1 MPDFQPIL
9 NFFAPVLQFPWLFAL
24 VISFSFSIGAALCAL
39 VVYRKQLI
47 WQRETAERLEDNIQS
62 RTLELQV
69 ALTELAEKNS
79 ALEEQNTLDALTGV
93 RNRAYFDKKIQAE
106 MKRSRREQRPLALVM
121 LDIDH
126 FKQINDQH
134 GHLAGDA
141 VIRGVA
147 QRIQALL
154 KRSSD
159 HVCRYG
165 GEEFAL
171 ILPNTDDE
179 GVVALAE
186 QIREAIADTPFETE
200 IGELSVQISA
210 GCYAVVAAPGMVSTD
225 YIHAADRALYQ
236 AKQQGRNQVQ
246 LAPAPEPDSESEP
259 GDAAPEP
266 TEGTADES
274 EL

>member
-1 MPDFQPIL
+1 MPELQRVLYFFSPI
-9 NFFAPVLQFPWLFAL
+9 LQFPWLFAL
-24 VISFSFSIGAALCAL
+24 LISLSFSLGAAICAL

-47 WQRETAERLEDNIQS
+47 WQRETAERLEDSIQS

-69 ALTELAEKNS
+69 ALTELAEKNR
-79 ALEEQNTLDALTGV
+79 ALEQQNTLDALSGV

-147 QRIQALL
+147 QRIQSLL

-171 ILPNTDDE
+171 ILPNTDAE

-186 QIREAIADTPFETE
+186 QIRQSIAETPFDTE
-200 IGELSVQISA
+200 IGALSVQISA
-210 GCYAVVAAPGMVSTD
+210 GCYAAVAESAMVSSH
-225 YIHAADRALYQ
+225 YIQAADAALYR
-236 AKQQGRNQVQ
+236 AKHAGRNQVQ
-246 LAPAPEPDSESEP
+246 LTPTPEATAETGQPV
-259 GDAAPEP
+259 AEP
-266 TEGTADES
+266 TEGLADES

>member
-1 MPDFQPIL
+1 MPDFQPVLI
-9 NFFAPVLQFPWLFAL
+9 FFHPLLQFPWLF
-24 VISFSFSIGAALCAL
+24 VFISCLSVSIGAALCAL

-47 WQRETAERLEDNIQS
+47 WQRETAERLEDSIQS

-69 ALTELAEKNS
+69 ALTELGEKNR
-79 ALEEQNTLDALTGV
+79 ALEEQNTLDALSGV

-147 QRIQALL
+147 QRIQSLL

-171 ILPNTDDE
+171 LLPNTDAE

-186 QIREAIADTPFETE
+186 QIRQSIADTPFDTE
-200 IGELSVQISA
+200 IGALSVRISA
-210 GCYAVVAAPGMVSTD
+210 GCYAAITESAMVSSN
-225 YIHAADRALYQ
+225 YIQAADEALYR
-236 AKQQGRNQVQ
+236 AKHAGRNQVQ
-246 LAPAPEPDSESEP
+246 LTPAVTAETAAGQPET
-259 GDAAPEP
+259 EP

>member
-1 MPDFQPIL
+1 MPDVQPIL
-9 NFFAPVLQFPWLFAL
+9 NFFAPMLQFPWLFAL
-24 VISFSFSIGAALCAL
+24 VISLSFSIGAAICAL

-69 ALTELAEKNS
+69 ALTELAEKNR
-79 ALEEQNTLDALTGV
+79 ALEEQNTLDALSGV
-93 RNRAYFDKKIQAE
+93 RNRAYFDKKILAE

-126 FKQINDQH
+126 FKQINDQY

-171 ILPNTDDE
+171 ILPNTDAE
-179 GVVALAE
+179 GVVTLAE
-186 QIREAIADTPFETE
+186 QIRQAIADMPFETE
-200 IGELSVQISA
+200 IGELSAQISA
-210 GCYAVVAAPGMVSTD
+210 GCYAVVAEAGMVSSD
-225 YIHAADRALYQ
+225 YIQAADRALYQ

-246 LAPAPEPDSESEP
+246 LAPAPESAS

-266 TEGTADES
+266 TEGTTDES

>member
-1 MPDFQPIL
+1 MPELQTLTHFFSPI
-9 NFFAPVLQFPWLFAL
+9 LQFPWLFSLIASL
-24 VISFSFSIGAALCAL
+24 SFSIGAALCAL
-39 VVYRKQLI
+39 VVYRKQLL
-47 WQRETAERLEDNIQS
+47 WQRETAERLEDSIQS

-69 ALTELAEKNS
+69 ALTELGDINR
-79 ALEEQNTLDALTGV
+79 ALEEQNTQDALSGV

-126 FKQINDQH
+126 FKQINDRH

-147 QRIQALL
+147 QRIQAQL

-159 HVCRYG
+159 HICRYG

-171 ILPNTDDE
+171 ILPNTDAD
-179 GVVALAE
+179 GAVALAE
-186 QIREAIADTPFETE
+186 QVRLSIAQSPFETE

-210 GCYAVVAAPGMVSTD
+210 GCYAAVAESAMLSST
-225 YIHAADRALYQ
+225 YIMAADEALYR
-236 AKQQGRNQVQ
+236 AKHAGRNQVQ
-246 LAPAPEPDSESEP
+246 LTPTPEIVSGRADPDP
-259 GDAAPEP
+259 I
-266 TEGTADES
+266 EGTADES

>member
-1 MPDFQPIL
+1 MPDFQPVI
-9 NFFAPVLQFPWLFAL
+9 NFFAPVLQYPWLFAL
-24 VISFSFSIGAALCAL
+24 LISLSFSIGAALCAL

-47 WQRETAERLEDNIQS
+47 WQRETAERLEDSIQS

-69 ALTELAEKNS
+69 ALTELGEKNR
-79 ALEEQNTLDALTGV
+79 ALEEQNTLDALSGV

-126 FKQINDQH
+126 FKQINDQY

-147 QRIQALL
+147 QRIQSLL

-171 ILPNTDDE
+171 ILPNTDAE
-179 GVVALAE
+179 GVVTLAE
-186 QIREAIADTPFETE
+186 QIRQSIAEQPFETE
-200 IGELSVQISA
+200 IGALPVHISA
-210 GCYAVVAAPGMVSTD
+210 GCYAAVAESEMVGTD
-225 YIHAADRALYQ
+225 YIQAADQALYS
-236 AKQQGRNQVQ
+236 AKHGGRNQVQ
-246 LAPAPEPDSESEP
+246 LTPATGSGSDTTEPDP
-259 GDAAPEP
+259 IK
-266 TEGTADES
+266 GTADES

>member
-1 MPDFQPIL
+1 MPDFQPVL
-9 NFFAPVLQFPWLFAL
+9 HFFAPVLQFPWLFVL
-24 VISFSFSIGAALCAL
+24 VISFSFSIGAAVCAL

-47 WQRETAERLEDNIQS
+47 WQRETAERLEDSIQS

-69 ALTELAEKNS
+69 ALTELAEKNR
-79 ALEEQNTLDALTGV
+79 ALEEQNTLDALSGV

-159 HVCRYG
+159 HICRYG

-171 ILPNTDDE
+171 ILPNTDAE

-186 QIREAIADTPFETE
+186 QIRQAIADTPFDTE
-200 IGELSVQISA
+200 IGALGVQISA
-210 GCYAVVAAPGMVSTD
+210 GCYAVVAEPGMVSAD
-225 YIHAADRALYQ
+225 YIQAADRALYQ
-236 AKQQGRNQVQ
+236 AKHQGRNQVQ
-246 LAPAPEPDSESEP
+246 LTPAPEPES

>member
-1 MPDFQPIL
+1 MPDFQPL
-9 NFFAPVLQFPWLFAL
+9 FRFLMPVLQFPWLFVL
-24 VISFSFSIGAALCAL
+24 LCSLSFSLGAALCAWF
-39 VVYRKQLI
+39 VYRRQLI
-47 WQRETAERLEDNIQS
+47 WQHETAERLEDNIQS
-62 RTLELQV
+62 RTLELQF
-69 ALTELAEKNS
+69 ALSELAEKNR
-79 ALEEQNTLDALTGV
+79 ALEEQNTLDALSGV
-93 RNRAYFDKKIQAE
+93 RNRAYFDKKLLAE

-126 FKQINDQH
+126 FKQINDEH

-159 HVCRYG
+159 HICRYG

-171 ILPNTDDE
+171 ILPNTDAE
-179 GVVALAE
+179 GAVALAE
-186 QIREAIADTPFETE
+186 QIRQAVADTPFDTE
-200 IGELSVQISA
+200 IGALTVQISA
-210 GCYAVVAAPGMVSTD
+210 GCYAVVTDPAMAGAD
-225 YIHAADRALYQ
+225 YIQAADQALYR
-236 AKQQGRNQVQ
+236 AKHQGRNQVQ
-246 LAPAPEPDSESEP
+246 LTPAPEPGSESES

>member
-9 NFFAPVLQFPWLFAL
+9 NFFAPMLQFPWLFAL
-24 VISFSFSIGAALCAL
+24 VISLSFSIGAALCAL

-69 ALTELAEKNS
+69 ALTELAEKNR
-79 ALEEQNTLDALTGV
+79 ALEEQNTLDALSGV
-93 RNRAYFDKKIQAE
+93 RNRAYFDKKILAE

-126 FKQINDQH
+126 FKQINDRH

-171 ILPNTDDE
+171 ILPNTDAE

-186 QIREAIADTPFETE
+186 QIRQAIADTPFETE
-200 IGELSVQISA
+200 IGELAVQISA
-210 GCYAVVAAPGMVSTD
+210 GCYAVVAESGMVSTD
-225 YIHAADRALYQ
+225 YIQAADRALYQ

-246 LAPAPEPDSESEP
+246 LAPAPEPDAESEP

-266 TEGTADES
+266 TEGTADEP

>member
-1 MPDFQPIL
+1 MPDFQPVI
-9 NFFAPVLQFPWLFAL
+9 NFFAPVLQYPWLFAL
-24 VISFSFSIGAALCAL
+24 LISLSFSIGAALCAL

-47 WQRETAERLEDNIQS
+47 WQRETAERLEDSIQS

-69 ALTELAEKNS
+69 ALTELGEKNR
-79 ALEEQNTLDALTGV
+79 ALEEQNTLDALSGV

-126 FKQINDQH
+126 FKQINDQY

-147 QRIQALL
+147 QRIQSLL

-171 ILPNTDDE
+171 ILPNTDAE
-179 GVVALAE
+179 GVVTLAE
-186 QIREAIADTPFETE
+186 QIRQSIAEQPFETE
-200 IGELSVQISA
+200 IGALPVHISA
-210 GCYAVVAAPGMVSTD
+210 GCYAAVAESEMVSTD
-225 YIHAADRALYQ
+225 YIQAADQALYS
-236 AKQQGRNQVQ
+236 AKHGGRNQVQ
-246 LAPAPEPDSESEP
+246 LAPSPALAASDSEPDP
-259 GDAAPEP
+259 I
-266 TEGTADES
+266 EGTADES